1 MKTKQDLHIHMIY
14 YCKDCGGKDILQQ
27 ANLMLPMNDFD
38 GPIKTRKELLE
49 DIMWDD
55 YYYCNDCKDECKT
68 YLDHKKEIT

>member
-1 MKTKQDLHIHMIY
+1 
-14 YCKDCGGKDILQQ
+14 
-27 ANLMLPMNDFD
+27 MNDFD